1 MGTIRIEVR
10 DQHLLQYPQEEALL
24 KPLLPNFFI
33 TWAKKRK
40 AANTELS
47 IYFLNPE
54 EFITEAYGIE
64 LEMMLAYSP
73 FSTMEPRSVQAV
85 EAFFADA
92 PAKGRVEK
100 LVYMFVSE
108 APNVADWFKQYA
120 TENQESRLVIPIY
133 ADDLRSHANDPWFI
147 RNKMNEFIYGRDLF
161 DFRLPLEH
169 DISFFGRGDLVLSL
183 NDSAKRSENRGI
195 FGLRKTGKTSLLYKL
210 ERLIRTEHTVKSFYF
225 DCKLASIRKLRWNE
239 LLADICRQLVQS
251 FALNLIIEDNEKTVD
266 RIFFAVVE
274 QISGRALLIFDEIE
288 YISSLAID
296 DPHWH
301 KDFITF
307 WQAFWAVQS
316 KCRKV
321 SALIAGVNPHVV
333 ETDSIGGI
341 QNPLFGIVHH
351 EYLQGLSI
359 DETRPMVRT
368 LGRRMGLRFS
378 PPAVE
383 HIQKHYGGHPLLTRI
398 ACSIFNAQCVDA
410 TLTRPID
417 VTVQKLLADQEERDN
432 ALVFYC
438 RHVVSELRQ
447 FYLSEYEML
456 ELLATGQV
464 LDFLELDYQMDV
476 TSHLVSYGLLQ
487 KAIGKVPAIAI
498 PVIGQFVA
506 VEQARRSGRRTITYV
521 TAPDQRSNWLERR
534 KESLLHDMRLL
545 ETTIVANRKAPL
557 YGSASVPEAD
567 HFMQMKIATGADEFE
582 RFINVCNRCLVE
594 GIENYGKS
602 IGKAKYFWNEVKDQ
616 YPELQRALLRVKMY
630 RHERFHLQLTESA
643 SAELVSF
650 LKEDLGGKSPEA
662 TPDGYFILQ
671 QCVLDA
677 LLTAIQIETIALT

>member
-1 MGTIRIEVR
+1 MGTIRVEVR
-10 DQHLLQYPQEEALL
+10 DQHLLQYPQEEAFL
-24 KPLLPNFFI
+24 KALLPNFFI
-33 TWAKKRK
+33 TWAKRRK

-73 FSTMEPRSVQAV
+73 FGTMEPRSVQAV

-108 APNVADWFKQYA
+108 APNVVDWFQQYS

-133 ADDLRSHANDPWFI
+133 AEDLRTNAHDPWFI
-147 RNKMNEFIYGRDLF
+147 RNKMNDFIYSRDLF

-210 ERLIRTEHTVKSFYF
+210 ERLIRTEHAVRSFYF

-239 LLADICRQLVQS
+239 LLAEICRQMAQS
-251 FALNLIIEDNEKTVD
+251 FGLDLVVEDNEKKVD
-266 RIFFAVVE
+266 RTFAAVVE
-274 QISGRALLIFDEIE
+274 RIDGKALLIFDEIE

-316 KCRKV
+316 KFRKV

-333 ETDSIGGI
+333 ETDSIDGI

-351 EYLQGLSI
+351 EYLRGLSI
-359 DETRPMVRT
+359 EETRPMVRT
-368 LGRRMGLRFS
+368 LGRRMGLKFS

-410 TLTRPID
+410 ALARPID
-417 VTVQKLLADQEERDN
+417 VTVQRLLADQDERDN

-464 LDFLELDYQMDV
+464 LDFLELDYQLDV
-476 TSHLVSYGLLQ
+476 TNHLVSYGLLH
-487 KAIGKVPAIAI
+487 KATGKAPTIAI

-506 VEQARRSGRRTITYV
+506 VEQARRSGRRTIAYV

-534 KESLLHDMRLL
+534 KESVLHDIRLL
-545 ETTIVANRKAPL
+545 ETTIIANHKALL

-567 HFMQMKIATGADEFE
+567 HFMQMKVALSADDFE

-602 IGKAKYFWNEVKDQ
+602 IGKAKYFWNEVKDE

-643 SAELVSF
+643 STELVSF
-650 LKEDLGGKSPEA
+650 LKEDLGGKSPA
-662 TPDGYFILQ
+662 TIQDGYFILQ

-677 LLTAIQIETIALT
+677 LLTAIQVETIALT